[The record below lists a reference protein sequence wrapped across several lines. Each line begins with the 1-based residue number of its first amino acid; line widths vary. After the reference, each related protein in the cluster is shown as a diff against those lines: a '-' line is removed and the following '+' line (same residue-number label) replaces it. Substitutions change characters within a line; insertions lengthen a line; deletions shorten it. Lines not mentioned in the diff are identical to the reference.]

1 MWGVFKVRKE
11 PRPSRW
17 GSFAVKKTIQKG
29 GKSVVI
35 TPTQAEVEK
44 AKALVKKKPQQRGNA
59 PVNVPPHPTPRGEG
73 WGFLTFSKMS
83 CQNPHMVQKIQCQNN
98 KHDMIEKRN
107 NPRNEE

>member
-44 AKALVKKKPQQRGNA
+44 AKALVKKKPKQRGKGTKKSTSVKKTA
-59 PVNVPPHPTPRGEG
+59 AKKKKKTERFGPPGSGATEFR
-73 WGFLTFSKMS
+73 
-83 CQNPHMVQKIQCQNN
+83 QQK
-98 KHDMIEKRN
+98 EKLD
-107 NPRNEE
+107 ELMEK